1 MNLSNARNA
10 ASACNYNFLH
20 FCLHLREVS
29 LDRNSLPLYSLA
41 RLYMYIATIVDCVF
55 LLLPG
60 VIKSEG
66 LLAIFSCAT
75 SNWFSTTQFVPLG

>member
-1 MNLSNARNA
+1 MNLSNAQNA
-10 ASACNYNFLH
+10 ASACNYN
-20 FCLHLREVS
+20 
-29 LDRNSLPLYSLA
+29 YSCTLSA
-41 RLYMYIATIVDCVF
+41 PGTSQRSVWIVIHCHYSFAKLCIAAIVDCVF

-75 SNWFSTTQFVPLG
+75 SNWFSSTLFVPLG